1 MADLRNTSQ
10 RLFVQSGKFVGHAEI
25 QAAPR
30 DFVAFAGWIDRCS
43 QTLEERAEDSQ
54 RAQDE
59 LDLKAKTSWDHWRTE
74 ALAAPA
80 RAARRFSRLKAKWQP
95 TAMEISPGISSSDS
109 VSRWPKLTGLRIS
122 RPCANHALAAL
133 CAENGLPAGSIF
145 NDVFLFD
152 DFAQRNPGND
162 LASHVDDGTVSAH
175 GPQTEAIQTLERAAQ
190 APDSGGHRPCG
201 FQRVEVVSAR
211 QAADAPASFF
221 DNVHG
226 GGAQFLEALKFAHP
240 SADRRIGQASWRAD
254 REAKGALDLRPQASA
269 AEWQQLQRSIECLD
283 RAAHLA
289 ELCYGILDHA
299 TPRGSG
305 RKFQEAKAFYAS
317 AREHASLWLA
327 PLQARVALLYH
338 TDSIFSWQAQPQ
350 STAFDFT
357 TEAHRMYFPF
367 WRNGAAVD
375 VVQMTRALA
384 EAPSGAE
391 MLARYRVLLLP
402 APMLL
407 PDAALPVLEDFVRL
421 GGSVWVGFR
430 SDLKDARGQ
439 IRRQP
444 SRLASLAGVAV
455 DEFESLNDPLSAALN
470 GSGGL
475 ATATAKVWREG
486 LSVVDVLHE
495 GPTEALWRYTDD
507 FFGALGLAAAT
518 RRKPPGGGEVVY
530 LGAGI
535 EPEALVSVAAATLR
549 SQSVQHAGAGPHPEV
564 EQLIRLDLEGRRWR
578 IRINHGALWRNGTG
592 GAQVGPYSIHVA
604 PADEGGEAASVGS
617 PEPVQV

>member
-1 MADLRNTSQ
+1 
-10 RLFVQSGKFVGHAEI
+10 
-25 QAAPR
+25 
-30 DFVAFAGWIDRCS
+30 
-43 QTLEERAEDSQ
+43 
-54 RAQDE
+54 
-59 LDLKAKTSWDHWRTE
+59 
-74 ALAAPA
+74 
-80 RAARRFSRLKAKWQP
+80 
-95 TAMEISPGISSSDS
+95 
-109 VSRWPKLTGLRIS
+109 
-122 RPCANHALAAL
+122 
-133 CAENGLPAGSIF
+133 
-145 NDVFLFD
+145 
-152 DFAQRNPGND
+152 
-162 LASHVDDGTVSAH
+162 
-175 GPQTEAIQTLERAAQ
+175 
-190 APDSGGHRPCG
+190 
-201 FQRVEVVSAR
+201 
-211 QAADAPASFF
+211 
-221 DNVHG
+221 
-226 GGAQFLEALKFAHP
+226 
-240 SADRRIGQASWRAD
+240 
-254 REAKGALDLRPQASA
+254 
-269 AEWQQLQRSIECLD
+269 
-283 RAAHLA
+283 
-289 ELCYGILDHA
+289 
-299 TPRGSG
+299 
-305 RKFQEAKAFYAS
+305 
-317 AREHASLWLA
+317 
-327 PLQARVALLYH
+327 
-338 TDSIFSWQAQPQ
+338 
-350 STAFDFT
+350 
-357 TEAHRMYFPF
+357 
-367 WRNGAAVD
+367 
-375 VVQMTRALA
+375 MTRALA